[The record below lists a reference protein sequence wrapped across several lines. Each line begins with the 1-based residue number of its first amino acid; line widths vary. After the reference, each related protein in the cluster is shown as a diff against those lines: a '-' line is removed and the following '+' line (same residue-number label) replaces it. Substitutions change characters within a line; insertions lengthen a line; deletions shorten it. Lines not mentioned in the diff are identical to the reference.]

1 MIIDEKIFEI
11 LKLLVSA
18 FAGAFFAFL
27 FLRFADRAKEKRTKR
42 KENAKALCRIELI
55 CNENYN
61 FLNDSVYSIDQI
73 LKVFKEAR
81 ERKQS
86 PYSENRL
93 DMLTNDKKILLDL
106 LNNNFVNDYF
116 SYTIM
121 IEKHNNDV
129 ESINHFHEAMK
140 MARLTGQITPEN
152 YMDNMARFEDN
163 IKIFK
168 NLVFDS
174 MNMTEEII
182 AKCRVLLKDE
192 ASLFRKIF
200 PKNREGYD
208 NNFYK
213 KYESEL
219 SLLKEE
225 MTQINKAS
233 KERIEKALSESKE

>member
-1 MIIDEKIFEI
+1 MIIDENIIEI
-11 LKLLVSA
+11 LKLLLPA

-27 FLRFADRAKEKRTKR
+27 FLRFFDRGKEKRAKR
-42 KENAKALCRIELI
+42 RENIKALCRIELI

-61 FLNDSVYSIDQI
+61 FLNNSVYSIDQI
-73 LKVFKEAR
+73 LKIFKEAR
-81 ERKQS
+81 ERNQS

-93 DMLTNDKKILLDL
+93 DKITNDKKILLDL

-129 ESINHFHEAMK
+129 ESINHFHESMK

-152 YMDNMARFEDN
+152 YMENMTRFEDN
-163 IKIFK
+163 IKMFK

-192 ASLFRKIF
+192 TTFFRRIF
-200 PKNREGYD
+200 PKNRKGYN
-208 NNFYK
+208 NNFHK
-213 KYESEL
+213 KYDSEL
-219 SLLKEE
+219 TLLKEE
-225 MTQINKAS
+225 MKQINAAS
-233 KERIEKALSESKE
+233 KERIEKALSAK